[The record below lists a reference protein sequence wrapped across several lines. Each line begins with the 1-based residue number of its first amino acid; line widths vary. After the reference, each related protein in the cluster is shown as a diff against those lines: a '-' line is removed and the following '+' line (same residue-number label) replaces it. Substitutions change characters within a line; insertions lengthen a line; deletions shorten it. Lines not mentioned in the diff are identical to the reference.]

1 MGDGKQRKQRKQYVA
16 HRIAP
21 TPTATATSTT
31 AAAATAAAPAAMRL
45 SLSCCPTRLATA
57 MWTSNARC
65 TTMRSMMAD
74 TCPARF
80 SWTSSQESQRPC
92 GTIRTVFHVVQ
103 LCVRADW
110 RGQQLGEETLHRR
123 CRTHQLCAGCGE
135 EGDRR
140 LRLPPEFQLCHFP
153 GGGTGSGMRMLS
165 RRCHIRGG
173 SRLAWA
179 CWLLGAIPD
188 PGYSEAH
195 CTRA

>member
-1 MGDGKQRKQRKQYVA
+1 
-16 HRIAP
+16 
-21 TPTATATSTT
+21 
-31 AAAATAAAPAAMRL
+31 
-45 SLSCCPTRLATA
+45 
-57 MWTSNARC
+57 
-65 TTMRSMMAD
+65 MAG

-80 SWTSSQESQRPC
+80 SWTSSQESQRSC
-92 GTIRTVFHVVQ
+92 GTIWAVFHIVQ
-103 LCVRADW
+103 LCA
-110 RGQQLGEETLHRR
+110 E
-123 CRTHQLCAGCGE
+123 CGE

-153 GGGTGSGMRMLS
+153 GGRTGSGMRMLS

-195 CTRA
+195 GARA